1 MKKILILVFVS
12 VVTVLTSKELNSKK
26 NEGSPLLLFN
36 IEALASNDEHVDVGR
51 CIGTGSVDCP
61 ATHDKV
67 ENVYSGYSLE
77 Y

>member
-36 IEALASNDEHVDVGR
+36 IEALASNDEHVDVSR
-51 CIGTGSVDCP
+51 CFGTGSVNCP

-67 ENVYSGYSLE
+67 EYVGSGYRFE
-77 Y
+77 K